1 MRAVHNRAFL
11 SVPFS
16 GSTLGVRI
24 GALAYNLAEAMD
36 AIVRGKPLP
45 SIDFTNVISPGGEG
59 EQAVTNSGVKAYTKL
74 PTYDGTDLEVFCP
87 GTSNIVIQDILADEP
102 TTTTTS
108 TADDTDNYDS
118 VAQDAVAVD
127 EDFSSMADIIDASIV
142 LNLVVIMILVI
153 MM

>member
-1 MRAVHNRAFL
+1 MRAVQNRAFL

-45 SIDFTNVISPGGEG
+45 SIDFTNVVSPGGEG

-74 PTYDGTDLEVFCP
+74 PTYEGTDLEVFCP

-102 TTTTTS
+102 TTTS

-127 EDFSSMADIIDASIV
+127 EDFISTAYIVDASIV
-142 LNLVVIMILVI
+142 LNLVVIMILLI